1 MVAELPGSGT
11 LAAMMLLGAIVA
23 AMLVLGMEADAR
35 PGKGGQDH
43 RDRDRRTRRNQVPQ
57 NRLWSPQEPHSC
69 SRNCKRLQSMLGLF
83 PRESLGDGQRV
94 QEREVLRS
102 GSMCCVASWFQ
113 PGKPRNFV
121 PVDDEPRN
129 TQRGSDAVAGPW
141 PLATTT
147 AATTTTRRSR
157 KNLPLEMV
165 EPSRMRAVGE

>member
-1 MVAELPGSGT
+1 MRAQEKVVKITETVIAVRAGTKYHRTGCGHLRNHTVAAGT
-11 LAAMMLLGAIVA
+11 AKDFSPCWDCFPEKVLVTDREYRNVKCYGLAA
-23 AMLVLGMEADAR
+23 
-35 PGKGGQDH
+35 
-43 RDRDRRTRRNQVPQ
+43 
-57 NRLWSPQEPHSC
+57 
-69 SRNCKRLQSMLGLF
+69 
-83 PRESLGDGQRV
+83 
-94 QEREVLRS
+94 
-102 GSMCCVASWFQ
+102 CVASWFQ